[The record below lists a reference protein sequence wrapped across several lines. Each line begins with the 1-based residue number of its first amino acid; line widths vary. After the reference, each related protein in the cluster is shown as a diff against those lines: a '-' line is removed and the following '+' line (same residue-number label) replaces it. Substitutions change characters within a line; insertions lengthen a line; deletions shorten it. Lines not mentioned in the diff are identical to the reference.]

1 MAVVVAH
8 AKAAVVA
15 TTPVDQS
22 DDEVTQIW
30 QEVQAMVVRM
40 AGGDPNKI
48 DKQLDID
55 GVLRHLEQVQ
65 AKDQKAAEKHAAVKD
80 TFSKTLQVISKVGSL
95 VADGVSNAFGP
106 ANQCF
111 NALNFVIVAWQ
122 SYSEAF
128 ESLAALLEKCAEFFE
143 RFTYYTNRDASLRK
157 VICCQFRLFIRVC
170 DKSLQLG
177 KKRHKIK
184 MFFSRMFLDDD
195 DIKGLLSEME
205 NLNAREHGLVSA
217 QTFKISQ
224 DAAKASQEAAK
235 TSKDSSMKLDTLVEQ
250 NTANKKEKTEQKFK
264 DKVEK
269 AFFGKNSKEVLDRGE
284 DLRKYGASRIEGTG
298 KWLDIDPLFTA
309 WMTGDDTTDPIL
321 GIEGP
326 KGSGKTYVV
335 THIIDRLQK
344 QKTVGGSGTRSAVAH
359 YFLEADAKEDVAAGF
374 RRKHVIACRASKS
387 LLWQLA
393 QEETPF
399 LKSIAGLCDADKV
412 DLDDPVAIW
421 RQFLLDNDDRS
432 TIDSTFF
439 VVLDGLGENL
449 DALTNLFKMLS
460 GDQARLRTRV
470 LVTGTSSTF
479 EQLEKEDDIRMKK
492 LRLETRNA
500 EDIKLYIEARMNHMD
515 ILSDTTRPGVPDVR
529 KRVLEALESSTN
541 GDYTIAVAALDNIER
556 VDSLEE
562 VEDCLKRAGGARSNQ
577 VLEDIQRFNQIM
589 KPKEIE
595 EINEIILWVKWGIRW
610 MTSNQ
615 IEAALELKTD
625 HDTDGRQTS
634 LRSLQSK
641 IEKKYNELFYAD
653 SEGLIDFKRPE
664 MWDNIPQHNNAD
676 PILPEELNIV
686 QHYLSTVCPKNVY
699 DKFGFKE
706 FFERRIER
714 KENSICQDPDNA
726 ELKLALR
733 CLRCLIEEQTDKSKL
748 LRSYAADCLYQHLDS
763 TNLSLADRK
772 LKAEAGTL
780 LVRLFT
786 EEAAIDAL
794 LSRDYGRDWET
805 EGAIDAKALPSN
817 WEPWVFSDL
826 GNKLLT
832 KWSQD
837 SSVLEHLDN
846 KRILE
851 NIISREKSDQYWYE
865 KAAMIAARRLL
876 KPEDRGRELSDAFT
890 LLYGLIKRMN
900 HKSEGEQDEFKVE
913 ESQLWFPTLEHVNA
927 VETWARNRLG
937 FEENDALWQSRMV
950 KLLYYLSN
958 DTTIKKKDVVDRAE
972 RAIQLHSDDWMSSF
986 YLARVLDLPE
996 EASESIEILERV
1008 KDQLKGVKDD
1018 PVWRSTARNQKNYAD
1033 IIHTLGDR
1041 YWSLGTDENT
1051 EKAVSLYFKAVEEN
1065 HPWPATCAWL
1075 IVFGF
1080 GDRGLWTEIVDYCE
1094 KLLKIPDEDVTVGGK
1109 VAFLG
1114 SKNYERLFWDTIRR
1128 ACDETDRWN
1137 VLQAMWE
1144 AGDKRVKNTPYQ
1156 SSWKAKMNAW
1166 YRISMARRPG
1176 YKNAGI
1182 GVIEGMLTEDWVRD
1196 QDADIRNELTLFILP
1211 IYTRRAFKSDST
1223 PEAVNAALKKAVDLH
1238 DIFKKGQSSCY
1249 WMPSLRFARFFH
1261 LKGDDMPGKRL
1272 LSQGVARMIE
1282 MLSDDDVE
1290 NDWYSFSVLAQVF
1303 AAFRETANM
1312 IACWEMMAVS
1322 RIAEVAEYERKLALY
1337 QASITDEATAVRTSE
1352 DAASAAGETHGAS
1365 SQEASGAEAPVT
1377 TEEPVTNPEDNDENP
1392 PENPQP
1398 TSQDNSTDVD
1408 GEDHPDHVK
1417 GDVEEEGE
1425 SANEDLEKTPV
1436 AKPEE
1441 PSRSIGAC
1449 RGYCDVITTIP
1460 NGIWY
1465 CVECC
1470 GQVWLDEG
1478 CYTKA
1483 GAKAVRDLMCS
1494 KDHTFIPLPP
1504 CDEAT
1509 IRAIPSGF
1517 IRVEGKHVKME
1528 DWKAEVKANYVDCVE
1543 AETPEGSETAE

>member
-1 MAVVVAH
+1 MAVVVAN
-8 AKAAVVA
+8 AKVAVVA
-15 TTPVDQS
+15 ATPVDQS

-30 QEVQAMVVRM
+30 QEVQAMVIRM

-80 TFSKTLQVISKVGSL
+80 TFSKTLQVISKVGGL

-224 DAAKASQEAAK
+224 DAAKASREAAK

-284 DLRKYGASRIEGTG
+284 DLRKYGGSRIDGTG
-298 KWLDIDPLFTA
+298 KWLDTDPLFTA

-326 KGSGKTYVV
+326 KGSGKTLVV
-335 THIIDRLQK
+335 THVIDRLQK
-344 QKTVGGSGTRSAVAH
+344 QRTVGGSGTRSAVAH
-359 YFLEADAKEDVAAGF
+359 YFLEADAKEDATAGF

-399 LKSIAGLCDADKV
+399 LKSIAGLCDVDKV
-412 DLDDPVAIW
+412 DLDDPVSIW
-421 RQFLLDNDDRS
+421 RQFLLENEDRS
-432 TIDSTFF
+432 TIESTFF
-439 VVLDGLGENL
+439 IVLDGLGENL

-460 GDQARLRTRV
+460 DDQARLRTRV
-470 LVTGTSSTF
+470 LITGTSSTF
-479 EQLEKEDDIRMKK
+479 EQLEKEDSIRMKK
-492 LRLETRNA
+492 LRLETRNS
-500 EDIKLYIEARMNHMD
+500 EDIKVYIEARMNHME
-515 ILSDTTRPGVPDVR
+515 ILSDTARPGVSDVR
-529 KRVLEALESSTN
+529 KRVLEALENSTN
-541 GDYTIAVAALDNIER
+541 GDYTIAITALDNIER

-562 VEDCLKRAGGARSNQ
+562 VEDCLEKAGGARSNQ

-589 KPKEIE
+589 KPKEID
-595 EINEIILWVKWGIRW
+595 EINEIILWVKWGLRW
-610 MTSNQ
+610 MTSSQ
-615 IEAALELKTD
+615 IEAALELKAD
-625 HDTDGRQTS
+625 RDTDGRQTS

-664 MWDNIPQHNNAD
+664 MWDNIPQYNNAD

-748 LRSYAADCLYQHLDS
+748 LRSYAAECLYQHLDS

-772 LKAEAGTL
+772 LKTEAGNL
-780 LVRLFT
+780 LVRLLT

-794 LSRDYGRDWET
+794 LSRDYGKDWEIESAVDT
-805 EGAIDAKALPSN
+805 KALPSN

-826 GNKLLT
+826 GNSLLR

-846 KRILE
+846 KMVLD
-851 NIISREKSDQYWYE
+851 NIINREKGEQYWYE
-865 KAAMIAARRLL
+865 KAATIAARRLL
-876 KPEDRGRELSDAFT
+876 KPEDRGRELIDAFT
-890 LLYGLIKRMN
+890 LLYALIKRLN
-900 HKSEGEQDEFKVE
+900 HKNEGEQNEFKVDE
-913 ESQLWFPTLEHVNA
+913 NQLWYPTMEHFSA
-927 VETWARNRLG
+927 VETWARKSLG
-937 FEENDALWQSRMV
+937 FAEDDAIWQTQMV
-950 KLLYYLSN
+950 KLIHYLEN
-958 DTTIKKKDVVDRAE
+958 GKTIFKKDVVARAR

-986 YLARVLDLPE
+986 YLARILDLPE

-1008 KDQLKGVKDD
+1008 KEQLKDLKDD
-1018 PVWRSTARNQKNYAD
+1018 PTWRSHALNLKTYSE
-1033 IIHTLGDR
+1033 ITETLGDR
-1041 YWSLGTDENT
+1041 YWDMTGDENT
-1051 EKAVSLYFKAVEEN
+1051 KKAVSLHFLAIEEP
-1065 HPWPATCAWL
+1065 HSMTSFEADYILWK
-1075 IVFGF
+1075 FSK
-1080 GDRGLWTEIVDYCE
+1080 RGLWTEIVDYCE
-1094 KLLKIPDEDVTVGGK
+1094 RLLKIPQDEVTIGAK

-1114 SKNYERLFWDTIRR
+1114 TKRQQTLFWDTLMR

-1137 VLQAMWE
+1137 VLQLMWE
-1144 AGDKRVKNTPYQ
+1144 GGDKRAKSMPYQ
-1156 SSWKAKMNAW
+1156 SYWKAKMNSW
-1166 YRISMARRPG
+1166 YRICSAQRPG
-1176 YKNAGI
+1176 YKSAGI
-1182 GVIEGMLTEDWVRD
+1182 GVIEGMLAEDWVREF
-1196 QDADIRNELTLFILP
+1196 DADVLNELTQFILP
-1211 IYTRRAFKSDST
+1211 IYTRRAFKADST
-1223 PEAVNAALKKAVDLH
+1223 PEARNAALKKAMDLN
-1238 DIFKKGQSSCY
+1238 DIFKKGQNRHLNST
-1249 WMPSLRFARFFH
+1249 LKFARLFH
-1261 LKGDDMPGKRL
+1261 LKGDETSAKRL
-1272 LSQGVARMIE
+1272 LRDTVAQMLE
-1282 MLSDDDVE
+1282 MLSDDDIE
-1290 NDWYSFSVLAQVF
+1290 NDWSSFYVLAQVF
-1303 AAFRETANM
+1303 TATEETANM

-1322 RIAEVAEYERKLALY
+1322 KIAEVAEYERKLALWHK
-1337 QASITDEATAVRTSE
+1337 ANDNSDGALVEGEPV
-1352 DAASAAGETHGAS
+1352 SAEGHGAGIEKAPGENTS
-1365 SQEASGAEAPVT
+1365 VEEFVTIQEDRNEEPSTNTQPASQNETVNVNGDGLPDNVQTDAVQGQSANGDSGEAS
-1377 TEEPVTNPEDNDENP
+1377 
-1392 PENPQP
+1392 P
-1398 TSQDNSTDVD
+1398 T
-1408 GEDHPDHVK
+1408 
-1417 GDVEEEGE
+1417 
-1425 SANEDLEKTPV
+1425 
-1436 AKPEE
+1436 KPEE
-1441 PSRSIGAC
+1441 PSRSIGMC
-1449 RGYCDVITTIP
+1449 LGYCDVTVEVP
-1460 NGIWY
+1460 NRIWV
-1465 CVECC
+1465 CVDCV
-1470 GQVWLDEG
+1470 GDVWLHED
-1478 CYTKA
+1478 CYINA
-1483 GAKAVRDLMCS
+1483 GARAARYLTCS
-1494 KDHTFIPLPP
+1494 KDHTFIQLPS

-1509 IRAIPSGF
+1509 IRAITPGF
-1517 IRVEGKHVKME
+1517 IRVDGKHVKMDE
-1528 DWKAEVKANYVDCVE
+1528 WKAEVKANYVDCVD
-1543 AETPEGSETAE
+1543 AETPEGSEVAE

>member
-1 MAVVVAH
+1 MAVVVAN
-8 AKAAVVA
+8 AKVAVVA

-30 QEVQAMVVRM
+30 QEVQAMVIRM

-55 GVLRHLEQVQ
+55 GVLRHLGQVQ

-80 TFSKTLQVISKVGSL
+80 TFSKTLQVISKVGGL

-217 QTFKISQ
+217 QTFRISQ

-250 NTANKKEKTEQKFK
+250 NTANKKEKTEQK
-264 DKVEK
+264 
-269 AFFGKNSKEVLDRGE
+269 GE
-284 DLRKYGASRIEGTG
+284 DLRKYGGSRIEGTG
-298 KWLDIDPLFTA
+298 KWLDTDPLFTA

-326 KGSGKTYVV
+326 KGSGKTLVV

-344 QKTVGGSGTRSAVAH
+344 QRTVGGSGTRSAVAH
-359 YFLEADAKEDVAAGF
+359 YFLEADAKEDATAGF

-412 DLDDPVAIW
+412 DLDDPVDIW
-421 RQFLLDNDDRS
+421 RKFLLENEDRS
-432 TIDSTFF
+432 TIESTFF
-439 VVLDGLGENL
+439 IVLDGLGENL
-449 DALTNLFKMLS
+449 DALTNLFRMLS
-460 GDQARLRTRV
+460 DDQPRLRTRV
-470 LVTGTSSTF
+470 LITGTSSTF
-479 EQLEKEDDIRMKK
+479 EQIEKEDKIRIKK
-492 LRLETRNA
+492 LRLETRNS
-500 EDIKLYIEARMNHMD
+500 EDIKIYIEARMNHME
-515 ILSDTTRPGVPDVR
+515 ILSDITRPGVTDVR
-529 KRVLEALESSTN
+529 KRVLEALENSTN
-541 GDYTIAVAALDNIER
+541 GDYTIAIAALDNIER

-562 VEDCLKRAGGARSNQ
+562 VEDCLEKAGGARSIQ

-595 EINEIILWVKWGIRW
+595 EINEIILWVKWGLRW
-610 MTSNQ
+610 MTSSQ
-615 IEAALELKTD
+615 IEAALELKAD
-625 HDTDGRQTS
+625 RDTDGRQTS

-748 LRSYAADCLYQHLDS
+748 LRSYAAECLYQHLDS

-786 EEAAIDAL
+786 EETAIDAL
-794 LSRDYGRDWET
+794 LSRDYGRDWEN
-805 EGAIDAKALPSN
+805 EGAIDAKTLPSN

-826 GNKLLT
+826 GNTLLR

-846 KRILE
+846 KKILE
-851 NIISREKSDQYWYE
+851 NIINREKGDQYWYE

-876 KPEDRGRELSDAFT
+876 KPEDRGRELTDAFA

-900 HKSEGEQDEFKVE
+900 HKSEGEQDEFKVDDN
-913 ESQLWFPTLEHVNA
+913 QLWFPTLEHVSA
-927 VETWARNRLG
+927 VETWARDKLG
-937 FEENDALWQSRMV
+937 FAENDALWQTQMV

-958 DTTIKKKDVVDRAE
+958 DTTITNKDVVDRA
-972 RAIQLHSDDWMSSF
+972 RQTIKLYPDDWMSSF
-986 YLARVLDLPE
+986 FLARILTSSE
-996 EASESIEILERV
+996 EAAESIEILERV
-1008 KDQLKGVKDD
+1008 KEQLKGVKDD
-1018 PVWRSTARNQKNYAD
+1018 PVWRSTARNLKNYAD
-1033 IIHTLGDR
+1033 IIETLGDR
-1041 YWSLGTDENT
+1041 YWSMDNDEST
-1051 EKAVSLYFKAVEEN
+1051 EKAVSLYFMAVEED
-1065 HPWPATCAWL
+1065 HPWPVFYAQL
-1075 IVFGF
+1075 IVFYF
-1080 GDRGLWTEIVDYCE
+1080 GNRGLWTEIVEYCD
-1094 KLLKIPDEDVTVGGK
+1094 KLLKIPDEDVTVGAK

-1114 SKNYERLFWDTIRR
+1114 SKNHGRLFWDTIRQ
-1128 ACDETDRWN
+1128 ACDETDRWDL
-1137 VLQAMWE
+1137 LQTMWE
-1144 AGDKRVKNTPYQ
+1144 AGDKRVKTTLYQ
-1156 SSWKAKMNAW
+1156 SSLKAKMNAW
-1166 YRISMARRPG
+1166 HRICMARRPG

-1196 QDADIRNELTLFILP
+1196 QDADVLNELTLFILP
-1211 IYTRRAFKSDST
+1211 IYTRRAFKPDST
-1223 PEAVNAALKKAVDLH
+1223 PEAINAALKKALDLH
-1238 DIFKKGQSSCY
+1238 EIFKKGQTSCE

-1261 LKGDDMPGKRL
+1261 LKGDDIPGKRL

-1303 AAFRETANM
+1303 AAFGETANM
-1312 IACWEMMAVS
+1312 IACWEMMTVS

-1337 QASITDEATAVRTSE
+1337 EATIKDEATVVRNPE
-1352 DAASAAGETHGAS
+1352 GDASAAVEIQGAS
-1365 SQEASGAEAPVT
+1365 AQESSGVEAPVT
-1377 TEEPVTNPEDNDENP
+1377 TEEPVKVPEDKDEDHS
-1392 PENPQP
+1392 EKAQP
-1398 TSQDNSTDVD
+1398 TSLNNPVDVD
-1408 GEDHPDHVK
+1408 GQEHPENAK
-1417 GDVEEEGE
+1417 EDVEEEK
-1425 SANEDLEKTPV
+1425 SANGDSEKTPV

-1449 RGYCDVITTIP
+1449 HGYCDVTTTIP

-1465 CVECC
+1465 CMECC
-1470 GQVWLDEG
+1470 GQVWLHEG

-1509 IRAIPSGF
+1509 IKAIPAGF
-1517 IRVEGKHVKME
+1517 IRVDGKHVKME
-1528 DWKAEVKANYVDCVE
+1528 QWKAEVKANYVDCVE
-1543 AETPEGSETAE
+1543 AETPDGSEAAE